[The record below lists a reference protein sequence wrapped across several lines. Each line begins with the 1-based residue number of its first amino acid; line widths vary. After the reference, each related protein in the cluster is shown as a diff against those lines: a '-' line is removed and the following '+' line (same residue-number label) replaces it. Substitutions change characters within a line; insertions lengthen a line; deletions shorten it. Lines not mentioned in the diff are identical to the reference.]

1 LNLLTIDDDYDTT
14 EAVTDYC
21 KIRGIDCKV
30 ANKGRQG
37 LFEIQKRE
45 YDLILLDIAMP
56 EFTGFDILSQLKKQG
71 VRYKTIVIFTAWR
84 SKMEDFKDY
93 TEVGVREIV
102 KKPVEMDHLDNI
114 VKSYL
119 MNVMQT
125 DPNGLLTNQ

>member
-1 LNLLTIDDDYDTT
+1 MDTT

-21 KIRGIDCKV
+21 NMKGIECEV
-30 ANKGRQG
+30 ANKGQKG

-56 EFTGFDILSQLKKQG
+56 EYTGLDILIQLKKQG
-71 VRYKTIVIFTAWR
+71 VRYKRIVILTACC

-93 TEVGVREIV
+93 TEVGVRDIL
-102 KKPVEMDHLDNI
+102 KKPVGLDRLDKV

-119 MNVMQT
+119 IDVM
-125 DPNGLLTNQ
+125 